1 MSTEPTKHDQSVPTP
16 RASAYDAELE
26 REIEAALGGMSVE
39 DLEGASTPSRGGQR
53 GGGRQSRQGTIIRV
67 HAGDVFV
74 EFGPRSQ
81 GVCPLA
87 QFLATGDQQPPV
99 VGSERGF
106 IVERFDPFEG
116 LSILSLEGVVQKADW
131 GTLEVGQTV
140 EGRCTGMNKGG
151 LEMEIAHHRAFMPA
165 GQVDV
170 RHVADI
176 SVFIGEKFPVQ
187 IVELNKDKD
196 RLVVSRKAVIAVER
210 AEQREKLLAVL
221 EVGQTRTATITSVQS
236 YGAFADIGGVDGLIH
251 VSDLSH
257 ERVKSPADVVKVG
270 QVVTVKIVKLDLTQ
284 TPAKIG
290 LGMKQLV
297 ADPSVTAMQAVEPG
311 ATVTGRV
318 TKLMAFGAFVEL
330 APGVEGLVHISEISH
345 ERIPTVDKALRA
357 NEIVTC
363 KVLSIDM
370 GKKRISL
377 SIKALIDPP
386 ARPEPQ
392 AAGGAGGAAGGGGRP
407 GGKPGGSRI
416 EEGFGAAFGRNRSR
430 NDAPAADRAKD
441 NALERL
447 RATWGSGKELK
458 GGLS

>member
-1 MSTEPTKHDQSVPTP
+1 MSNDPTSPAESSPNART
-16 RASAYDAELE
+16 RSYDADLE
-26 REIEAALGGMSVE
+26 REIEDALGGMSIE
-39 DLEGASTPSRGGQR
+39 ELEQSSSAPKASTR
-53 GGGRQSRQGTIIRV
+53 GGGRQVRQGTIIRV
-67 HAGDVFV
+67 HGGDVFV

-87 QFLATGDQQPPV
+87 HFLQVGDKVAPV

-106 IVERFDPFEG
+106 VVERFDPFEG
-116 LSILSLEGVVQKADW
+116 LSVLSLEGATQKADW
-131 GTLEVGQTV
+131 GTLEIGQVV
-140 EGRCTGMNKGG
+140 EARCTGMNKGG

-187 IVELNKDKD
+187 IVELNKDKG
-196 RLVVSRKAVIAVER
+196 RLVVSRKAVVATER

-221 EVGQTRTATITSVQS
+221 EIGQTRTATITSVQS

-257 ERVKSPADVVKVG
+257 ERVKSAADVVKVG
-270 QVVTVKIVKLDLTQ
+270 QVVTVKVLKLDLTQ
-284 TPAKIG
+284 TPPKIG
-290 LGMKQLV
+290 LGLKQLV
-297 ADPSVTAMQAVEPG
+297 ADPGAAALETIEPG

-318 TKLMAFGAFVEL
+318 TKIMPFGAFIEI

-345 ERIPTVDKALRA
+345 ERIPTVDKALRKD
-357 NEIVTC
+357 EVVSC
-363 KVLSIDM
+363 KVLSIDS

-377 SIKALIDPP
+377 SIKALIEPP

-392 AAGGAGGAAGGGGRP
+392 AVGGAGGS
-407 GGKPGGSRI
+407 GGKGPRPD
-416 EEGFGAAFGRNRSR
+416 EGFGSAFGRRR
-430 NDAPAADRAKD
+430 GKDDAPVAARPEDASLR
-441 NALERL
+441 RL
-447 RATWGSGKELK
+447 RATWGSDKQLK

>member
-1 MSTEPTKHDQSVPTP
+1 MSNDPTNPAESSPNART
-16 RASAYDAELE
+16 RSYDADLE
-26 REIEAALGGMSVE
+26 REIENALGGMSIE
-39 DLEGASTPSRGGQR
+39 ELEQSSSAPKASTR
-53 GGGRQSRQGTIIRV
+53 GGGRQVRQGTIIRV
-67 HAGDVFV
+67 HGGDVFV

-87 QFLATGDQQPPV
+87 HFLQVGDKVAPV

-106 IVERFDPFEG
+106 VVERFDPFEG
-116 LSILSLEGVVQKADW
+116 LSVLSLEGATQKADW
-131 GTLEVGQTV
+131 GTLEIGQVV
-140 EGRCTGMNKGG
+140 EARCTGMNKGG

-187 IVELNKDKD
+187 IVELNKDKG
-196 RLVVSRKAVIAVER
+196 RLVVSRKAVVATER

-221 EVGQTRTATITSVQS
+221 EIGQTRTATITSVQS

-257 ERVKSPADVVKVG
+257 ERVKSAADVVKVG
-270 QVVTVKIVKLDLTQ
+270 QVVTVKVLKLDLTQ
-284 TPAKIG
+284 TPPKIG
-290 LGMKQLV
+290 LGLKQLV
-297 ADPSVTAMQAVEPG
+297 ADPGAAALETIEPG

-318 TKLMAFGAFVEL
+318 TKIMPFGAFIEI

-345 ERIPTVDKALRA
+345 ERIPTVDKALRKD
-357 NEIVTC
+357 EVVSC
-363 KVLSIDM
+363 KVLSVDS

-377 SIKALIDPP
+377 SIKALVEAP

-392 AAGGAGGAAGGGGRP
+392 AVGGAGGS
-407 GGKPGGSRI
+407 GGKGPRPD
-416 EEGFGAAFGRNRSR
+416 EGFGSAFGRRR
-430 NDAPAADRAKD
+430 GKDDAPAAARPEDASLR
-441 NALERL
+441 RL
-447 RATWGSGKELK
+447 RATWGSDKQLK